1 MTESFRVDSAPG
13 VTVTGWI
20 DMSGTGKWLSDEE
33 VAGLYDH
40 KAPREVMKRARR
52 PRQTVTFTAEQ
63 MAWLVGEAERLGVS
77 LSEVVRRL
85 VEGARAG

>member
-1 MTESFRVDSAPG
+1 MMPHG

-33 VAGLYDH
+33 VGRLH
-40 KAPREVMKRARR
+40 ERKVPREAKERPRR
-52 PRQTVTFTAEQ
+52 PRQTVTFTADQ
-63 MAWLVGEAERLGVS
+63 MGWLVGEAERLGVS

-85 VEGARAG
+85 VEAARVG